1 MWRILSHMVAYWDR
15 WPSGDLMK
23 QTEVE
28 IREERER
35 RRGGVRWP
43 LTDVLPLGER
53 ER

>member
-1 MWRILSHMVAYWDR
+1 MGRILSHMVAYWDR

-28 IREERER
+28 RER